1 MLENFSYSLY
11 DDDVII
17 IIGNKKRT
25 RNREGDSTHYM
36 FTDVLNISNIEDRS
50 QDQSLSFIIYNG

>member
-1 MLENFSYSLY
+1 MPDNFSCSLY

-17 IIGNKKRT
+17 ENKKNKREK
-25 RNREGDSTHYM
+25 RNSTHYM

-50 QDQSLSFIIYNG
+50 HDR